1 MEAITMKTLM
11 GLLLA
16 STIGLG
22 GMFSST
28 SSVSAAELQPVQ
40 KEDANSFYLQLN
52 LTEKFHLS
60 GRSIDILSGDKSAVK
75 LKRHVISFTKP
86 GTYSVKV
93 NGCISDEYYTFVVTN

>member
-1 MEAITMKTLM
+1 MKLLM

-40 KEDANSFYLQLN
+40 KEHANSFHLQLN
-52 LTEKFHLS
+52 LTEEFHLS
-60 GRSIDILSGDKSAVK
+60 GRSIDILSGDKSAVN

-86 GTYSVKV
+86 GTYIIKV